1 MRRLPYRL
9 LSPRWGA
16 VMPCR
21 LHLSWARSV
30 RCLLLVSDS
39 PTALTTDEVVVMLTA
54 AVLARPREVERL
66 IVEK

>member
-1 MRRLPYRL
+1 
-9 LSPRWGA
+9 
-16 VMPCR
+16 MPCR